1 MDARLSAE
9 RPDAV
14 ASKRTSLHVCLRGGL
29 LQLSWPIDLGTSEGD
44 PLMQFIVHM
53 GTLE

>member
-14 ASKRTSLHVCLRGGL
+14 ASKRTSAARMLADGL
-29 LQLSWPIDLGTSEGD
+29 LQPSWPTDMGVSECD
-44 PLMQFIVHM
+44 TLLDIIVHM
-53 GTLE
+53 ETLE